1 MARPT
6 LAGIAVGVGL
16 LLVSLPVPGML
27 LRVDGRPVAWLPLR
41 QGESLSLT
49 WVHSVSGIRVRE
61 VFRYQGGRLLFAE
74 THNPWFA
81 AGLGE
86 VPGRGRVVAEAG
98 HAVAIVGIDEPAWGM
113 VFRLG
118 APGIDH
124 TLWYRGRPLR
134 LSRCFPHR
142 RLTWAPVRRP
152 WLLARFV
159 TKDPCL

>member
-1 MARPT
+1 MRRPT
-6 LAGIAVGVGL
+6 LVLLLLGVGL
-16 LLVSLPVPGML
+16 FLSLPVPGL
-27 LRVDGRPVAWLPLR
+27 LLCVEGRPVSWLPLKE
-41 QGESLSLT
+41 GERLELS

-61 VFRYQGGRLLFAE
+61 VFRYQNGTLFFTE

-118 APGIDH
+118 APSVDH

-134 LSRCFPHR
+134 LSRCYPHA
-142 RLTWAPVRRP
+142 RLAWSPERRP
-152 WLLARFV
+152 WLLARFLA
-159 TKDPCL
+159 KDPCL